1 MLTLKHIG
9 AAVITSAFVTAI
21 AIDTAD
27 ARRGGG
33 GGGARA
39 GGFSGGGAMR
49 AGGLGGGGVLRA
61 GGGARFAH
69 VSNPIARP
77 GLGNRP
83 GVDWGRPGRPGWG
96 NNWGGGYWPGYGV
109 GWGAAAVG
117 AGLAYASSN
126 YYCDPY
132 YASNG
137 YCNTGSYAY
146 GSAYGSYAPPTY
158 GANYG
163 SIVPTSGGY
172 ANGSFASAGIP
183 TYRASYVV
191 TSPDA
196 IAIAECAR
204 RFRSYDPESQTY
216 LSYSGQ
222 RVSCP

>member
-1 MLTLKHIG
+1 MLTLKQIG
-9 AAVITSAFVTAI
+9 AAMIASAFVTAI

-33 GGGARA
+33 GGGAI
-39 GGFSGGGAMR
+39 
-49 AGGLGGGGVLRA
+49 RA

-83 GVDWGRPGRPGWG
+83 GVGWGRPGWG
-96 NNWGGGYWPGYGV
+96 NNWAGGYWPGYGV
-109 GWGAAAVG
+109 GLGAAAVG

-126 YYCDPY
+126 SYCDPY
-132 YASNG
+132 SASNG
-137 YCNTGSYAY
+137 YCNAGPYAY

-163 SIVPTSGGY
+163 SIVPASGGYGGY

-183 TYRASYVV
+183 TSRASYAV

-196 IAIAECAR
+196 IAIVECAR

>member
-9 AAVITSAFVTAI
+9 AAVIASAFVTAI

-39 GGFSGGGAMR
+39 SGVGGGGA
-49 AGGLGGGGVLRA
+49 VRA

-83 GVDWGRPGRPGWG
+83 GVGWGRPGWG
-96 NNWGGGYWPGYGV
+96 NNWAGGYWPGYGV
-109 GWGAAAVG
+109 GLGAAAVG

-126 YYCDPY
+126 YYCDPN

-137 YCNTGSYAY
+137 YCNAGSYAY

-163 SIVPTSGGY
+163 SIVPASGGY

-183 TYRASYVV
+183 TYRASYAV
-191 TSPDA
+191 TPPDA
-196 IAIAECAR
+196 IAIVECAR

-216 LSYSGQ
+216 LSNSGQ
-222 RVSCP
+222 RISCP

>member
-9 AAVITSAFVTAI
+9 AAVIASAFVTAI
-21 AIDTAD
+21 AIDSAD
-27 ARRGGG
+27 ARRGGS

-39 GGFSGGGAMR
+39 GGI
-49 AGGLGGGGVLRA
+49 GGGGVVRA

-83 GVDWGRPGRPGWG
+83 GVGWGRPGWG
-96 NNWGGGYWPGYGV
+96 NNWAGGYGPGYGV

-126 YYCDPY
+126 DYCDPY

-137 YCNTGSYAY
+137 SCNAGSYAY

-163 SIVPTSGGY
+163 SIVPASGGY

-183 TYRASYVV
+183 HIRLHM
-191 TSPDA
+191 
-196 IAIAECAR
+196 R
-204 RFRSYDPESQTY
+204 
-216 LSYSGQ
+216 
-222 RVSCP
+222 

>member
-9 AAVITSAFVTAI
+9 AALIASAFVTAI

-33 GGGARA
+33 GARA
-39 GGFSGGGAMR
+39 GSSSGGG
-49 AGGLGGGGVLRA
+49 VVRA
-61 GGGARFAH
+61 GGGARAAH
-69 VSNPIARP
+69 VSNSIARP

-83 GVDWGRPGRPGWG
+83 GIGWGRPGWG
-96 NNWGGGYWPGYGV
+96 NNWAGGYWPGYGV
-109 GWGAAAVG
+109 GLGAAAVG

-132 YASNG
+132 SASTG
-137 YCNTGSYAY
+137 YCSAGSYAY
-146 GSAYGSYAPPTY
+146 GSAYGPYAPPTY

-163 SIVPTSGGY
+163 SIVPASGGYSGGY

-183 TYRASYVV
+183 AYRASYAV
-191 TSPDA
+191 TPPDA

-216 LSYSGQ
+216 LSNSGQ
-222 RVSCP
+222 RIPCP

>member
-9 AAVITSAFVTAI
+9 AAVIASAFVTAI

-39 GGFSGGGAMR
+39 GGVGGGGAVR
-49 AGGLGGGGVLRA
+49 AS
-61 GGGARFAH
+61 GGARFAH

-83 GVDWGRPGRPGWG
+83 SVGWGRPGWG
-96 NNWGGGYWPGYGV
+96 NNWAGGYWPGYGV
-109 GWGAAAVG
+109 GLGAAAVG

-126 YYCDPY
+126 SYCDPY

-137 YCNTGSYAY
+137 YCNAGPYAY
-146 GSAYGSYAPPTY
+146 GSAYEPYAPPTY

-163 SIVPTSGGY
+163 SIVPASGGYAGGY
-172 ANGSFASAGIP
+172 ANGSFASSGIP
-183 TYRASYVV
+183 TNRASFAM
-191 TSPDA
+191 TPPDA
-196 IAIAECAR
+196 IAISECAR
-204 RFRSYDPESQTY
+204 HFRSYDPESQTY

>member
-1 MLTLKHIG
+1 MPTLKQVG
-9 AAVITSAFVTAI
+9 AALIASAFVTAI
-21 AIDTAD
+21 AIDAAD

-33 GGGARA
+33 AGGARA
-39 GGFSGGGAMR
+39 GSVSGGG
-49 AGGLGGGGVLRA
+49 VVRA
-61 GGGARFAH
+61 GGGARVAH
-69 VSNPIARP
+69 ISNPIARP

-83 GVDWGRPGRPGWG
+83 GVGWGRPGWG
-96 NNWGGGYWPGYGV
+96 NKWAGGYWPGYGA

-126 YYCDPY
+126 DYCDPY
-132 YASNG
+132 SASTG
-137 YCNTGSYAY
+137 YCNAGSYAY

-163 SIVPTSGGY
+163 SIVPASRGY

-183 TYRASYVV
+183 TSRASYAVAP
-191 TSPDA
+191 PDA

-216 LSYSGQ
+216 LSNGGQ
-222 RVSCP
+222 RIPCP

>member
-9 AAVITSAFVTAI
+9 AAVIASAFVTAI

-39 GGFSGGGAMR
+39 GGVGGGGAM
-49 AGGLGGGGVLRA
+49 RA

-83 GVDWGRPGRPGWG
+83 DFGRPGRPGVGWGRPGWG
-96 NNWGGGYWPGYGV
+96 NGWAGGYGPGYGV

-126 YYCDPY
+126 YDCDPY

-137 YCNTGSYAY
+137 YCNNGPYAY

-163 SIVPTSGGY
+163 SIVPTPGGY